1 MHMLVM
7 EIWSDFVGMLFPEYC
22 IACRNYL
29 VKGEDL
35 LCTQCI
41 YELPKTG
48 LHSKEDNYLEKS
60 LWGRVPLASATA
72 YLKYQRKGK
81 VQQIL
86 HYIKYRQGTELGQ
99 RLGVWYGT
107 DLERKLGNSID
118 LIIPVPLHPDKL
130 KKRGYNQS
138 ELFGKGLS
146 EVLGAPCGTDILTRT
161 YATETQTRKKR
172 YERWQNVEGKF
183 KIEQPEKIKG
193 ATILLVDDVITT
205 GATIE
210 ACCEA
215 LLPYQPAAIHVTALA
230 VA

>member
-1 MHMLVM
+1 MLLR
-7 EIWSDFVGMLFPEYC
+7 EIWIDFIDMLFPEYC
-22 IACRNYL
+22 IACRNFL

-41 YELPKTG
+41 YELPKTW
-48 LHSKEDNYLEKS
+48 LHQKTDNYLERS
-60 LWGRVPLASATA
+60 LWGRVPLASASA

-86 HYIKYRQGTELGQ
+86 HYIKYRQGNELGK
-99 RLGVWYGT
+99 RLGIWYGA
-107 DLERKLGNSID
+107 DLEEKFNNTLD
-118 LIIPVPLHPDKL
+118 LIIPVPLHPNKL

-138 ELFGKGLS
+138 EAFAQGLA
-146 EVLGAPCGTDILTRT
+146 ERVGAACVTDILIRAE
-161 YATETQTRKKR
+161 ATDTQTRKKR

-183 KIEQPEKIKG
+183 KVNQPDRVKG
-193 ATILLVDDVITT
+193 ANILLVDDVITT

-215 LLPYQPAAIHVTALA
+215 LLPHQPKAIHITALA
-230 VA
+230 AA